1 MSAVLKAVQP
11 AEQHE
16 PLEALV
22 DQWIAAKREEE
33 AANARRVAIE
43 AAIISRVGEP
53 EEGSQTVEL
62 SDGRKLTVT
71 SKITRTVD
79 EQLWRSVLHDVP
91 ERLRPIVF
99 VETAKLDT
107 KGLRWLRENQPQMY
121 ALVCT
126 AITAKKAKS
135 SITVKV

>member
-16 PLEALV
+16 PLETLV

-43 AAIISRVGEP
+43 AAIISQTGEP

-62 SDGRKLTVT
+62 ADGRKLTVT
-71 SKITRTVD
+71 SKITRTID
-79 EQLWRSVLHDVP
+79 EQLWKSVLHDVP
-91 ERLRPIVF
+91 EHLRPILF
-99 VETAKLDT
+99 VETAKLDL
-107 KGLRWLRENQPQMY
+107 KGLRWLRENQPNVY
-121 ALVCT
+121 ALVST

>member
-11 AEQHE
+11 AQ

-22 DQWIAAKREEE
+22 DQWIAAKREED
-33 AANARRVAIE
+33 AASIRRVELE
-43 AAIISRVGEP
+43 AAIIAATGEP
-53 EEGSQTVEL
+53 EEGSQTVDL
-62 SDGRKLTVT
+62 ADGRKLTVT

-79 EQLWRSVLHDVP
+79 EQLWKSVLHDVP
-91 ERLRPIVF
+91 EHLRPIVF

-135 SITVKV
+135 AIQVKV

>member
-1 MSAVLKAVQP
+1 MSAVLQAVQP
-11 AEQHE
+11 AQS
-16 PLEALV
+16 LESLV
-22 DQWIAAKREEE
+22 DQWTAAKRAEE
-33 AANARRVAIE
+33 AANARRVEIE
-43 AAIISRVGEP
+43 TAIIAQTGEP

-62 SDGRKLTVT
+62 ADGRKLTVT
-71 SKITRTVD
+71 SKITRTID

-91 ERLRPIVF
+91 EHLRPIVF

-107 KGLRWLRENQPQMY
+107 KGLRWLRENQPQVY

-135 SITVKV
+135 SIVVKV

>member
-11 AEQHE
+11 AQSLE
-16 PLEALV
+16 PLENLV
-22 DQWIAAKREEE
+22 DQWAAAKREEE
-33 AANARRVAIE
+33 AANARRIAIE
-43 AAIISRVGEP
+43 AAIISQTGEP

-62 SDGRKLTVT
+62 ADGRKLTVT
-71 SKITRTVD
+71 SKITRTID

-91 ERLRPIVF
+91 EHLRPIVF

-107 KGLRWLRENQPQMY
+107 RGLRWLRENQPNVY
-121 ALVCT
+121 ALVST

-135 SITVKV
+135 AIAVRV